1 MSATTKANSK
11 AEFKILQDEIIK
23 MIDDSPFAGAIILVG
38 ENGGGFYF
46 TPQMID
52 SAFVKKDES
61 TIKIIDKPTKD
72 QYKKAIKTCFGMHYF
87 TQKLDE
93 KLENTSDQVLGGV
106 IHDYDEETLGQIVES
121 IES

>member
-1 MSATTKANSK
+1 
-11 AEFKILQDEIIK
+11 
-23 MIDDSPFAGAIILVG
+23 
-38 ENGGGFYF
+38 
-46 TPQMID
+46 
-52 SAFVKKDES
+52 
-61 TIKIIDKPTKD
+61 
-72 QYKKAIKTCFGMHYF
+72 MHYF